1 MRKYI
6 GMVLAGSMIIVGA
19 NLVGCGDDDGGTGGT
34 GATGGTGGSGGTGMV
49 ANPCQDQGGTGT
61 VTISGDEITQD
72 TIWEAACDY
81 LLTQLTFVVNSELTI
96 EPGTVIKGQPRAA
109 LLITT
114 SGSINAV
121 GTREM
126 PIVFTSN
133 NPDGSQSPGDWA
145 GVVLLGLAELSWGD
159 EPCGD
164 ETEPRVTCTGQIE
177 GISGDE
183 PRAEY
188 GGTNDAHDCGTMNY
202 VRIEFAG
209 FDLQDGDEL
218 NSLTLG
224 GCGSQ
229 TELDY
234 IQVHRGLDDGVEW
247 FGGTASIA
255 HVVAS
260 GMGDDGL
267 DWDRGWRGNIDNAIV
282 HHFASNTSS
291 PNGIEADNNGEGDNN
306 VGPRSDPNVS
316 NVTIIGDG
324 DPLGWGVVTRVG
336 TWGILDGLVVTGFG
350 AGGYDMRNGAWS
362 VTGGWPD
369 GIAVNN
375 SCFWS
380 NNDNDFPEDVG
391 CALDPP
397 TSDCN
402 DPKDASAPMS
412 TADFFSENTLLVE
425 AARNNFQANP
435 GIGDVTTA
443 CTGMMP
449 PPAYGLTNGDCAG
462 AFGAPGGD
470 DWTTGWTSF
479 PAGSFPIANC
489 P

>member
-6 GMVLAGSMIIVGA
+6 GIVLAGSMMIVGA
-19 NLVGCGDDDGGTGGT
+19 SLAGCGDDNGGTGGT
-34 GATGGTGGSGGTGMV
+34 GATGGTGGAGAV

-61 VTISGDEITQD
+61 VTISGDEITQN

-81 LLTQLTFVVNSELTI
+81 LLTQLTYVVNAELTI
-96 EPGTVIKGQPRAA
+96 EPGTVVKGQTQAA

-114 SGSINAV
+114 SGRINAE
-121 GTREM
+121 GTAES

-133 NPDGSQSPGDWA
+133 NPDASRSPGDWA

-164 ETEPRVTCTGQIE
+164 ETDPRVTCTGQIE

-188 GGTNDAHDCGTMNY
+188 GGTDDDHDCGTMKY

-224 GCGSQ
+224 GCGSD
-229 TELDY
+229 TVLEN

-247 FGGTASIA
+247 FGGTASIKN
-255 HVVAS
+255 VIAS

-267 DWDRGWRGNIDNAIV
+267 DWDRGWRGSIDNAIV

-291 PNGIEADNNGEGDNN
+291 PNGIEADNNGEGNNN
-306 VGPRSDPNVS
+306 VEPRSNPQVT

-336 TWGILDGLVVTGFG
+336 TWGVLDGLVVTGFG

-362 VTGGWPD
+362 LENGWPTNL
-369 GIAVNN
+369 VVQN

-380 NNDNDFPEDVG
+380 NNGNDFPADEG
-391 CALDPP
+391 CQLDPP

-402 DPKDASAPMS
+402 DPKEATAPGG
-412 TADFFSENTLLVE
+412 TADFFAEDTLLVDP
-425 AARNNFQANP
+425 ARENIQADP
-435 GIGDVTTA
+435 GIGDVSTA

-449 PPAYGLTNGDCAG
+449 APDYGLTNGACAG
-462 AFGAPGGD
+462 AFGGPGGG
-470 DWTTGWTSF
+470 DWTAEWTSF
-479 PAGSFPIANC
+479 PAGSAVIANC